1 MALPSHFP
9 RCHFLLQGGAGVTEK
24 LHYFFLGPSDFPC
37 PKPYS
42 HYHGDVPGRGFLNY
56 DNVNNVETCAE
67 KCEQNSNCCSFEWYP
82 VSSGP
87 SSLNCNLNEECE
99 PGDPGPDVVASR
111 NEVFCVKRGQSP
123 CPEFEFKY
131 ETTPRKRIL
140 GRFGESISTLGPE
153 VVDNVYSWQEC
164 GKWLEGLGGGVAGN
178 DGEGRG
184 EGGRRI
190 QKMTIADEGK

>member
-164 GKWLEGLGGGVAGN
+164 GESNFLLCN
-178 DGEGRG
+178 
-184 EGGRRI
+184 RI
-190 QKMTIADEGK
+190 TFFNKI